1 MKSGKKKLL
10 IIVAVII
17 GVVAIVGILLVL
29 DEQNQK
35 EEQERLTFLEKFN
48 TSWYDDTGLKLT
60 IHNLN
65 LNSCSYEWR
74 GLSDFFNMSNCELE
88 IDEENQ
94 NLKLTYTLKIT
105 DNGQSTTQE
114 VEKNLKYNDDVTELI
129 LQNDGTSEEDYV
141 FTKED
146 NVEDFNKDYHVYYL
160 TNNGVNLK
168 MYPHGLCAFDFSPL
182 TQTHSMTGSYAGA
195 TLNVVYNGGN
205 CSYTTT
211 DYRNFVIKYDGTFTA
226 VMIPGGD
233 FYRNRNVVDTP
244 NNEIHITFDDDDV
257 VYQEPQYTNGEWEI
271 GSITYYKSN

>member
-1 MKSGKKKLL
+1 MKNGKKKLL

-29 DEQNQK
+29 DEQK
-35 EEQERLTFLEKFN
+35 KEEEQERLTFLEKFN
-48 TSWYDDTGLKLT
+48 TAWYDDTGLKLT

-114 VEKNLKYNDDVTELI
+114 VEKYLKYNDDVTELV
-129 LQNDGTSEEDYV
+129 LQNDGTNEEDYV
-141 FTKED
+141 FIKED
-146 NVEDFNKDYHVYYL
+146 NVEDFNKDYHVYSL

-182 TQTHSMTGSYAGA
+182 TQTHSMTGSY
-195 TLNVVYNGGN
+195 
-205 CSYTTT
+205 TTT

-233 FYRNRNVVDTP
+233 LYRNRNVVDTP
-244 NNEIHITFDDDDV
+244 NNEIHITFDEDDV